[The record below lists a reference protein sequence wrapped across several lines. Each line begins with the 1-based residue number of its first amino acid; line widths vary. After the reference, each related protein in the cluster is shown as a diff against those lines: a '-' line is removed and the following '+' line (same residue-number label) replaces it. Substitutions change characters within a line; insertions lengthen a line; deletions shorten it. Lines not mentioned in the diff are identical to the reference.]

1 MRLLVC
7 GPRLWSL
14 IPRTLSYQEADIRA
28 PVADA
33 ERDRTYRE
41 IAALAPTVV
50 IHGAAS
56 GADTT
61 AASCAVDWAMEAGV
75 GCVVKPYPADWA
87 RDGRAAGPIRNERML
102 REGKPDR
109 GLAFGAL
116 WVRGPRPYDLRTAH
130 IPDPHLWKRSGTG
143 GMVSIMLHAG
153 LPVRW
158 VAAHD
163 AVAVDLV
170 EMPEAG
176 R

>member
-33 ERDRTYRE
+33 ERYRTYWE
-41 IAALAPTVV
+41 IVALAPTVV

-75 GCVVKPYPADWA
+75 GLVVEPYPADWA

-102 REGKPDR
+102 REGKPDM

-116 WVRGPRPYDLRTAH
+116 WR
-130 IPDPHLWKRSGTG
+130 PDPRRTVHDKRHGLYPDRFKVTGTG
-143 GMVSIMLHAG
+143 DMVSRMLRAG

-158 VAAHD
+158 VATHD
-163 AVAVDLV
+163 AVAFDLV